1 MSEIKVGS
9 VRFSLIENEP
19 SSYLITNQKISQGEV
34 ISIALEGSTTLLKRK
49 VMAVIKDDGLKDGYN
64 LLLVERLKRFVAL

>member
-34 ISIALEGSTTLLKRK
+34 ISIVLEGSTTLLKRK

>member
-1 MSEIKVGS
+1 MSEINVNS
-9 VRFSLIENEP
+9 VRFTLIENEQ

-34 ISIALEGSTTLLKRK
+34 ISIVLEGSTTLLKRK
-49 VMAVIKDDGLKDGYN
+49 VMAVIKDDGLKDGYK

>member
-1 MSEIKVGS
+1 MSEINLNS
-9 VRFSLIENEP
+9 VRFTLIENEQ

-34 ISIALEGSTTLLKRK
+34 ISIVLEGSTTLLKRK
-49 VMAVIKDDGLKDGYN
+49 VMAVIKDDGLKDGYS

>member
-34 ISIALEGSTTLLKRK
+34 ISIVLEGSTTLLKRK
-49 VMAVIKDDGLKDGYN
+49 VMAVIKDDGLKDGYI

>member
-9 VRFSLIENEP
+9 VRFSIFENEP

-34 ISIALEGSTTLLKRK
+34 ISIVLEGSTTLLKRK

>member
-1 MSEIKVGS
+1 MSEIKLNS
-9 VRFSLIENEP
+9 VRFSIIENEP
-19 SSYLITNQKISQGEV
+19 SSYLITNEKMSQGEV
-34 ISIALEGSTTLLKRK
+34 ISIVLEGSTTLLKRK

>member
-1 MSEIKVGS
+1 MSEINLNS
-9 VRFSLIENEP
+9 VRFTLIENEQ

-34 ISIALEGSTTLLKRK
+34 ISIVLEGSTTLLKRK

>member
-34 ISIALEGSTTLLKRK
+34 ISIVLEGSTTLLKRK
-49 VMAVIKDDGLKDGYN
+49 VMAVITDDGLKDGYK

>member
-1 MSEIKVGS
+1 MSEINVNS
-9 VRFSLIENEP
+9 VRFTLIENEQ

-34 ISIALEGSTTLLKRK
+34 ISIVLEGSTTLLKRK

>member
-9 VRFSLIENEP
+9 VRFTLIENEQ

-34 ISIALEGSTTLLKRK
+34 ISIVLEGSTTLLKRK